1 MANGKY
7 YHDLATFLLTDLQV
21 QDRQINALD
30 RPSKSTRQ
38 AIVEAFKEAGWSENH
53 EGVKP
58 FRRSFTPINRSTRVH
73 MVDGRA

>member
-53 EGVKP
+53 LSLIHISEP
-58 FRRSFTPINRSTRVH
+58 TRRHHVSRMPSS
-73 MVDGRA
+73 A